1 MRTPDKRF
9 IRTSRMETG
18 CSKVGLI
25 FGGGGSRPGSFSFSG
40 GFMLVRIFHGF
51 FVGIATVAGIGIA
64 FSILMGVVSLVRTK
78 YGF

>member
-1 MRTPDKRF
+1 
-9 IRTSRMETG
+9 
-18 CSKVGLI
+18 
-25 FGGGGSRPGSFSFSG
+25 
-40 GFMLVRIFHGF
+40 MLVRIFHGF